1 MFVKSQCLSLVIQID
16 LTMKQTIL
24 FLLFTFGS
32 AFGQTEDAWVYFSGK
47 PNAQAFFDNPLSE
60 LSQRSLNRRTMQN
73 IPLDSKDA
81 PLHQSYINQVTAA
94 TGITVLAK
102 SKWLNALHIQ
112 GTQAN
117 IAALTNLG
125 FVNRI
130 QYANHALNPGGRS
143 VTNQG
148 KIAKVNKW
156 LDTQENFAYGN
167 SANQVQML
175 NCHIL
180 HQQNYTGEGK
190 IVAIMDAGFPGV
202 NIGLPFKRLRDN
214 GLILGGYDFV
224 NNSTNFYTGNSHG
237 TQVLSTMGGYAT
249 NLVGTAPDAHYY
261 LFITEN
267 TASESPLE
275 ETNWIEAAEE
285 ADRLGV
291 DVINTSLGY
300 FDYDNTSYSYTYAHM
315 NGTVSVM
322 ARAVDIAFSRG
333 MICVTSAG
341 NSGNSAEPHIATPA
355 DAALNLT
362 VGSVTAAEVKSGFS
376 SIGPSIDGRIKPDVM
391 AMGTASVVSNTAGTI
406 TTNNGTSF
414 SSPILAG
421 AITSFWSAF
430 PNKTNAQII
439 QLVKSSADRY
449 AAPNNNYGYGI
460 PDFQVAMNAVLSS
473 EEFEFGKINL
483 YPNPVNDVLTLD
495 MPEQLINSKISIYN
509 AFGQII
515 KEEEIKYSNQ
525 KIAMH
530 NLNSGI
536 YFYTVS
542 NSQTSVSGKLIKQ

>member
-1 MFVKSQCLSLVIQID
+1 
-16 LTMKQTIL
+16 MKQTVL
-24 FLLFTFGS
+24 FLLFAFSS
-32 AFGQTEDAWVYFSGK
+32 AFGQTEDAWVYFTDK
-47 PNAQAFFDNPLSE
+47 PNAQTFFNNPLSE
-60 LSQRSLNRRTMQN
+60 LTQRSLDRRTTQN
-73 IPLDSKDA
+73 IALDIKDA
-81 PLHQSYINQVTAA
+81 PLHAAYVNQITA
-94 TGITVLAK
+94 TSGITVLAK

-117 IAALTNLG
+117 IAALGNLA

-130 QYANHALNPGGRS
+130 QYANHSLNPGGRMAPKE
-143 VTNQG
+143 G
-148 KIAKVNKW
+148 KTTKTNKW

-167 SANQVQML
+167 SAAQVQML

-180 HQQNYTGEGK
+180 HQQSHTGEGK

-202 NIGLPFKRLRDN
+202 NTALPFKRLRDN

-237 TQVLSTMGGYAT
+237 TMVLSTMGGYAT

-267 TASESPLE
+267 VASESPLE

-300 FDYDNTSYSYTYAHM
+300 FDYDNASYSYTYAHM

-341 NSGNSAEPHIATPA
+341 NSGASAEPHIATPA
-355 DAALNLT
+355 DAALNVT
-362 VGSVTAAEVKSGFS
+362 VGSVTSAEVKSGFS
-376 SIGPSIDGRIKPDVM
+376 SIGPSADGRIKPDLM
-391 AMGTASVVSNTAGTI
+391 AMGSASVLSNTSGTI

-430 PNKTNAQII
+430 PNKTNAQIV

-449 AAPNNNYGYGI
+449 STPNNNYGYGI
-460 PDFQVAMNAVLSS
+460 PDFQAALGAALSS
-473 EEFEFGKINL
+473 DEFEFGKIKM
-483 YPNPVNDVLTLD
+483 YPNPVKDVVTIDL
-495 MPEQLINSKISIYN
+495 PEQLLGAKIVIYN
-509 AFGQII
+509 AFGQKI
-515 KEEEIKYSNQ
+515 KEEQILEKNQ
-525 KIAMH
+525 RIAMH
-530 NLNSGI
+530 NLNSGVYI
-536 YFYTVS
+536 YTIL
-542 NSQTSVSGKLIKQ
+542 NSGSSVSGKLIKQ